1 MELEIL
7 GSGTSHGIPVIGC
20 DCAVCA
26 SSDPRDNRLRA
37 SAIIRADS
45 GSTILIDAGPEFRIQ
60 ALRARIRQ
68 IDALLVTHTHADHIH
83 GLDDLRIFTHERDLP
98 VYCTRA
104 AMDEIAER
112 FSYIFRETQEGG
124 GKPHIKL
131 IPITD
136 RGEKDSDTQPI
147 EVAGVAVTP
156 IPLLHGRLEILG
168 WRIGDTAYLTDCNA
182 IPERSFALLSGV
194 KNLVIDALRIRPH
207 STHFNFSQ
215 ALEIIRRIG
224 PERAWF
230 THICHDSSHVAIER
244 WIADNAGEYA
254 GNPIKN
260 AANGSG
266 FSGKKIE
273 PAYDGLRITIGQ

>member
-37 SAIIRADS
+37 SALIRADS

-60 ALRARIRQ
+60 ALRARIHR

-83 GLDDLRIFTHERDLP
+83 GLDDLRIFTHEHDLP
-98 VYCTRA
+98 VYGSQA
-104 AMDEIAER
+104 AIDEIAER
-112 FSYIFRETQEGG
+112 FSYIFRETQVGG
-124 GKPHIKL
+124 GKPHIRL
-131 IPITD
+131 ISIAETD
-136 RGEKDSDTQPI
+136 GKDGGAQTLT
-147 EVAGVAVTP
+147 VAGVAITP
-156 IPLLHGRLEILG
+156 IPLLHGSLDVLG
-168 WRIGDTAYLTDCNA
+168 WRIGDTAYLTDCSA
-182 IPERSFALLSGV
+182 VPERSFPLLSGV
-194 KNLVIDALRIRPH
+194 RNLVIDALRIRPH
-207 STHFNFSQ
+207 STHLSFSQ
-215 ALEIIRRIG
+215 ALEVIRKIR

-230 THICHDSSHVAIER
+230 THLCHESSHVAIEQ

-254 GNPIKN
+254 G
-260 AANGSG
+260 SQ
-266 FSGKKIE
+266 GKKIE